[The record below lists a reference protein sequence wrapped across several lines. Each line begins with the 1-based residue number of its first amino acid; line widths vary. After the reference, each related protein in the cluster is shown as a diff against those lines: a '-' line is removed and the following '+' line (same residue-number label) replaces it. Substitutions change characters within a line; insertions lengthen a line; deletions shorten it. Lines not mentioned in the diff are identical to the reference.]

1 MVSTGVLKF
10 GRLALTSAA
19 AAFLALRVAHVATP
33 QAVAAPEVDIKA
45 QSMLQLGEV
54 RKISANRVR
63 VTGTFLDRITGV
75 GIPDAHIKVT
85 IGTTE
90 APVTTGPGGE
100 FAIELPATDG
110 EIPVG
115 LYFAGSAGVD
125 PTSAETV
132 TDPARSPTTL
142 HINTTP
148 TTTGADLTFDV
159 GPDADARLPLVL
171 TIVRD
176 GNEKALGM
184 TYSGEVYPLT
194 RVAIGGAGTVSIKAN
209 FAGDPLR
216 QPATTETGIELRVGS
231 TTTLTVDGSVKNVAI
246 AYEDSMRANGTVR
259 DDDGAPAANAAIGL
273 YAADKRID
281 QTTTDATGKFAISF
295 EAKLLG
301 QGQFGITARTE
312 ASATRDG
319 SVSPPVIVA
328 IAAPQPVPVRYTLMA
343 FAATAIAA
351 VVFFA
356 MRRRKVPP
364 PKPAADDNARPVV
377 DVAGG
382 VTLAKPGF
390 TANLR
395 RAQDTTFSGK
405 IRDAW
410 RARPLAGAVIEL
422 QNDAA
427 ADDKRSM
434 ITDAA
439 GEFAFADLPV
449 GSWRATVQAAGHI
462 GEQVAVTVPHR
473 GELRGVVIDLVPVR
487 ERVFHLYRRAA
498 EPLLPK
504 PALWGVWSP
513 RQIVDHVRSKRPSPA
528 LAELTDLVEEVYF
541 SPRLVEATILPVAT
555 TRVEAAM
562 LERGKPS

>member
-1 MVSTGVLKF
+1 MVSTVVLKF
-10 GRLALTSAA
+10 GRLALTSATA
-19 AAFLALRVAHVATP
+19 TYLAVLSLHL
-33 QAVAAPEVDIKA
+33 AAPRALAAPQVDIKA

-54 RKISANRVR
+54 RKIGANRVR
-63 VTGTFLDRITGV
+63 VTGTFLDRITGT
-75 GIPDAHIKVT
+75 GIADAHITVS
-85 IGTTE
+85 IGASQ

-100 FAIELPATDG
+100 FTVELPATDG

-115 LYFAGSAGVD
+115 LYFAGTAVVD

-142 HINTTP
+142 HINVTP
-148 TTTGADLTFDV
+148 TATGADLTFDV

-231 TTTLTVDGSVKNVAI
+231 TTTLAVDGGVKNVAV
-246 AYEDSMRANGTVR
+246 AYEDSMRASGTVR

-281 QTTTDATGKFAISF
+281 QTTTDASGTFTISF

-319 SVSPPVIVA
+319 SVSAPVIVA

-364 PKPAADDNARPVV
+364 PKPATDDNTRPVV
-377 DVAGG
+377 EVTGG
-382 VTLAKPGF
+382 ITLAKPGF
-390 TANLR
+390 TAGLR
-395 RAQDTTFSGK
+395 RAQDTTFSGR

-410 RARPLAGAVIEL
+410 RTRPLVGVVIEL
-422 QNDAA
+422 HNDANPSEI
-427 ADDKRSM
+427 RSG

-439 GEFAFADLPV
+439 GEFTFADLPS
-449 GSWRATVQAAGHI
+449 GSWRATIQAAGHI
-462 GEQVAVTVPHR
+462 GEQVAVTSPHR

-541 SPRLVEATILPVAT
+541 SPRIVEAAILPVAT
-555 TRVEAAM
+555 SRVEAAM
-562 LERGKPS
+562 MERGKPS